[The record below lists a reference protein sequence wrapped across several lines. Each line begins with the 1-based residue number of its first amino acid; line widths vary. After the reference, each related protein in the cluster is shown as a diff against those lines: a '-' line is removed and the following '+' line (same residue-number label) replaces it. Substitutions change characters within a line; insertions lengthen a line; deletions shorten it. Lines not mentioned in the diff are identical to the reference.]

1 MLQLLTNTAVNAVAP
16 ADRRDG
22 PIGDSALLDAYS
34 SAVIAAV
41 ERVGPSVAHLEVWA
55 PAPPAPRR
63 GRNRARPSGDSVPAG
78 SGSGFVFTPDGF
90 LLTNS
95 HVVERATRIRATFAD
110 GSSYAAEIV
119 GTDPDTDLAVLRVN
133 APSLVAATL
142 GDSAALRAGQVV
154 IAIGNPLGFASTV
167 TSGVVSALGRTMRGQ
182 SGRLIDAVIQTDA
195 ALNPGNSGGPLVD
208 SRGEVVGINT
218 AIIAGAQGICFAV
231 PVSTAQLVIPQ
242 LIRDGRVRRGW
253 IGVGGQT
260 IQLSRRRVQ
269 LNHLSAAGAV
279 LVTEIAARSPA
290 EAAGLRMRDIIIGFA
305 GSVVG
310 GIDDLQRLLTT
321 ERIDRTA
328 SITILRDGVQL
339 MLPIIPTEHPDRNA
353 RPQQL
358 APRQTDG

>member
-142 GDSAALRAGQVV
+142 GDAALRAGQVV

-167 TSGVVSALGRTMRGQ
+167 TSGVVSALGRTMRAQ